1 MSTELLISTA
11 NNSMETFAAEG
22 AKSGFFSGML
32 ETAKSV
38 VANNPVAVAA
48 GVTAIGVA
56 GLMWYG
62 YKNWGWFADEP
73 SATAEDMYTAAEVE
87 GMIKEAMAIMIAQ
100 NATAAAATAPAVPV
114 APVPAAPVPAAPA
127 AQVAA
132 PAPAAPAAPAAVPAP
147 AAPVPAAAASAAV

>member
-1 MSTELLISTA
+1 MSTELMINAA
-11 NNSMETFAAEG
+11 NGSMETFAAEG
-22 AKSGFFSGML
+22 AKSGFFAGLL
-32 ETAKSV
+32 ETTKSV

-56 GLMWYG
+56 GLMYYG

-73 SATAEDMYTAAEVE
+73 ALTADDMYTSAEVE
-87 GMIKEAMAIMIAQ
+87 AMIKEALAIAIAQ
-100 NATAAAATAPAVPV
+100 NTVAAAASTVPAPA
-114 APVPAAPVPAAPA
+114 PAAPVPAAPA

-132 PAPAAPAAPAAVPAP
+132 PAPAAPAAVPAP